1 MPGHLAHYSDFIEWS
16 AYFEFE
22 MACIILTVCDVN
34 QSYYHHQ
41 TEHDTPHS

>member
-22 MACIILTVCDVN
+22 YGMYNTNRL
-34 QSYYHHQ
+34 
-41 TEHDTPHS
+41 